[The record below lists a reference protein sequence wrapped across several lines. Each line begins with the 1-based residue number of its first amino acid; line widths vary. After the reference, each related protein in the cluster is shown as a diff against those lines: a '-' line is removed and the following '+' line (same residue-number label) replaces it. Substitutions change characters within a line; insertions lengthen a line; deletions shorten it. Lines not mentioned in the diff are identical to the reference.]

1 MRGHIRR
8 RGGKRG
14 VTTWE
19 IKFEIGDRGR
29 RRIAYRSFKG
39 SRREAQA
46 ELARLL
52 AQVQTG
58 AHVDSDKLTVIEL
71 VRNRVALWRAN
82 GTISAR
88 TEQGYREAVTN
99 RIAPFPIASRPL
111 QKLTSAD
118 IEAWHV
124 TLRTQGRRDGNGG
137 IAPRTINQA
146 HKLLKK
152 SLDDAVRHKLVLRN
166 VAGEQ
171 PPPKLKAE
179 PMPILTPEQV
189 KELPAKLAG
198 LQIRAPAIVALHTG
212 MRRGELLA
220 LRWDDVDLDRKVIRV
235 HAALE
240 QTKAHGVRFKRP
252 KTESGVRSIS
262 LPDIVVETLSEHRR
276 QQLELRLALGLGKPP
291 ENALVFPAPGTERPW
306 PPDSFS
312 AEWGDRG
319 FDVSFHG
326 LRHTHA
332 SMLIAAGRPITE
344 IAHRLG
350 HASPAT
356 TLSIYAHM
364 FEQDDSNSAAAIN
377 AALGG

>member
-1 MRGHIRR
+1 MKGHLR
-8 RGGKRG
+8 KRSRDS
-14 VTTWE
+14 WE
-19 IKFEIGDRGR
+19 IKFDVDRADGR
-29 RRIAYRSFKG
+29 RRTVYRSFKG

-46 ELARLL
+46 ELTRLL
-52 AQVQTG
+52 AQAQSG
-58 AHVDSDKLTVIEL
+58 GHVEADKLTVIEH

-88 TEQGYREAVTN
+88 TEQGYREAATN
-99 RIAPFPIASRPL
+99 RIAPFPIAFRPL
-111 QKLTSAD
+111 QKLSSAD

-152 SLDDAVRHKLVLRN
+152 CLGDAVRHKLVLRN
-166 VAGEQ
+166 VAAEQ
-171 PPPKLKAE
+171 PPPKTMAE
-179 PMPILTPEQV
+179 PMIILTPEQV

-198 LQIRAPAIVALHTG
+198 LQICAPAIVALHTG

-220 LRWDDVDLDRKVIRV
+220 LRWSDVDLDRKVIKV

-240 QTKAHGVRFKRP
+240 QTKAHGVRFKAT
-252 KTESGVRSIS
+252 KTKSGVRSIS

-276 QQLELRLALGLGKPP
+276 QQLEMRLALGLGKPP
-291 ENALVFPAPGTERPW
+291 EDALVFPSPGTERPW
-306 PPDSFS
+306 APDSFS

-319 FDVSFHG
+319 LDVSFHG

-332 SMLIAAGRPITE
+332 SMLIAARVPITE
-344 IAHRLG
+344 IAKRLG